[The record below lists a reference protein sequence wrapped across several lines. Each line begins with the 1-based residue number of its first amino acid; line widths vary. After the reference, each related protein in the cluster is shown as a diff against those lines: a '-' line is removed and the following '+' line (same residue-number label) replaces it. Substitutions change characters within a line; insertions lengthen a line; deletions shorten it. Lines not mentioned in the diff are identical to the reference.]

1 MSVLNG
7 SFRRIFLFV
16 TAYCLS
22 GISVSWA
29 QDKPNPPP
37 ARDAKKSD
45 APKKEDDSNKPSPPA
60 TGTPATGTPAAG
72 TPATGAN
79 TPSEG
84 SNVQSDRHRFQ
95 LLTIEEKTGSL
106 KEQIFRSKAKL
117 MLLQESLLQGAI
129 STSKVVLVHDNRM
142 GSSFYLRSISYTL
155 SGNPVFAKT
164 DYEGSLN
171 KASARKFA
179 AFTNTLQPGRY
190 TLSVELVFRGNGLGV
205 FSYLKRYRF
214 RVRSSY
220 TFKALEGKSMEISV
234 VAFEKNPLVTELI
247 DRPSVQYDVKIRDI
261 TAKRKDAPKAEAK

>member
-16 TAYCLS
+16 TACCLS

-45 APKKEDDSNKPSPPA
+45 APKKEDASNKTPSA
-60 TGTPATGTPAAG
+60 TGTPATGT
-72 TPATGAN
+72 N

-84 SNVQSDRHRFQ
+84 SSVQSDRHRFQ

-171 KASARKFA
+171 KASARKFV

-234 VAFEKNPLVTELI
+234 VAFEKNPLVTELT
-247 DRPSVQYDVKIRDI
+247 DRPTVQYDVKIRDI

>member
-7 SFRRIFLFV
+7 SFRRICLFFTV
-16 TAYCLS
+16 CCFS
-22 GISVSWA
+22 GVSVSWA

-45 APKKEDDSNKPSPPA
+45 NPKKEDAPKPTPPTSGSPTSGSPPNA
-60 TGTPATGTPAAG
+60 
-72 TPATGAN
+72 
-79 TPSEG
+79 PSEG
-84 SNVQSDRHRFQ
+84 SSVQSDRHRFQ

-155 SGNPVFAKT
+155 SGNPVFTKT

-171 KASARKFA
+171 KASARKFV
-179 AFTNTLQPGRY
+179 AFTNTLQPERY

-205 FSYLKRYRF
+205 FSYLKQYRF

-234 VAFEKNPLVTELI
+234 VAFEKNPLVTQLT
-247 DRPSVQYDVKIRDI
+247 DRPTVQYDVKIRDI
-261 TAKRKDAPKAEAK
+261 TAKRKDAPRAETK